1 MKKIVSLFILGL
13 VFSPALMAQNKFS
26 ANVEFGLG
34 IPFVDLN
41 QNNYTGYKPNL
52 GVNAGIGYQFDK
64 ASRLRAD
71 VMAGQFNGNN
81 AAFFFQSQ
89 SYEGSLSYE
98 YNLLNMFGSVSS
110 NFKLNGRAGIGAGI
124 MNSNL
129 YDINTRERLA
139 EIPNANE
146 GNSFSVQTFILVG
159 LNAGIP
165 LNKKMDLNIGYAHR
179 VLFFQP
185 WVDAYNPPSS
195 AGFDTYG
202 YVTAGLTY
210 YLKSDK
216 DPSKI
221 EVDPK
226 KYEALQLK
234 ADSSDAFANRLNRTT
249 EKVARLEMSNQEKDM
264 QMEMMRTE
272 IDSMKANPVVVTK
285 EVRPGRGENMVVK
298 GREGNVDEGEAMGD
312 DELGPVRYRVIV
324 VSSPSRAGAQRFI
337 NRTKLD
343 TDDMMIAYI
352 ERLDTYRV
360 IYKSSASIEA
370 ARKARAEARKYY
382 SDAWITKF

>member
-1 MKKIVSLFILGL
+1 MKKFACLIILGL
-13 VFSPALMAQNKFS
+13 VFSPLLQAQNKFS

-34 IPFVDLN
+34 IPFVDLT

-81 AAFFFQSQ
+81 ANFFFQSQ

-98 YNLLNMFGSVSS
+98 YNLLNIFGAVST

-129 YDINTRERLA
+129 YDINTRERIA
-139 EIPNANE
+139 EVPNPNV
-146 GNSFSVQTFILVG
+146 GNSFSVQTFVLAG

-165 LNKKMDLNIGYAHR
+165 LNSKMDLNIGYAHR
-179 VLFFQP
+179 ILFFQP
-185 WVDAYNPPSS
+185 WVDAYDPPSS
-195 AGFDTYG
+195 ASFDTYG

-216 DPSKI
+216 DPTKI

-226 KYEALQLK
+226 KYEALKLK
-234 ADSSDAFANRLNRTT
+234 ADSSDAFASRLNRTT

-272 IDSMKANPVVVTK
+272 MDSMKANPVVVTK
-285 EVRPGRGENMVVK
+285 EVRPGRGENIVVK
-298 GREGNVDEGEAMGD
+298 GSEGSVDEGTAMGD
-312 DELGPVRYRVIV
+312 DDLGPVRYRVIV
-324 VSSPSRAGAQRFI
+324 VSSPTRAGAQRFI

-360 IYKSSASIEA
+360 IYKSSDSIEA
-370 ARKARAEARKYY
+370 ARKARNEARKYY